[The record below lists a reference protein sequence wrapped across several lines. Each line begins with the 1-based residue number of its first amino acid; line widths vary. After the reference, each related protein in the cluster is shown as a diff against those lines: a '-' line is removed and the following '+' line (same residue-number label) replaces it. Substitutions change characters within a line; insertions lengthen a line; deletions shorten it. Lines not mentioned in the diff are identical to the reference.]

1 MSLPKSWLVPRV
13 IRSGWLA
20 QSIRDFQRVRVL
32 QHSAIAEA
40 QFQAWRSQKVRVAT
54 HDLRIAAICVA
65 EGAKLV
71 SRNRRDFE
79 AIPGLHVEF
88 W

>member
-1 MSLPKSWLVPRV
+1 MDGW
-13 IRSGWLA
+13 RSP
-20 QSIRDFQRVRVL
+20 FERVRVL

-40 QFQAWRSQKVRVAT
+40 QFQEWRSQKIRVPT

-65 EGAKLV
+65 ERAKLV

-79 AIPGLHVEF
+79 AIPGLEVEF